1 MKSNIHFSFVCS
13 VDFADSDLVTE
24 TKVEKPNIND
34 EFSQF
39 INASIHP
46 PNELR

>member
-1 MKSNIHFSFVCS
+1 M
-13 VDFADSDLVTE
+13 DFADSDISEDTDPE
-24 TKVEKPNIND
+24 EIKPCDDAKLND

-39 INASIHP
+39 MNASIHP